1 MKEWIDNLDGLEN
14 YSEKELN
21 RLLMVNFGEMD
32 NFENLIKIE
41 MIDDQQQIPILDDG
55 TKSAML
61 ISNPSE
67 LVEFMRAQ
75 QKRGEEVGIGHFGLQ
90 NEYFYLNRIQSE
102 LTEF

>member
-21 RLLMVNFGEMD
+21 QLLMVNLGDMIVD
-32 NFENLIKIE
+32 NFENLIKTE

-75 QKRGEEVGIGHFGLQ
+75 QKRGEEVGIGHFGYKM
-90 NEYFYLNRIQSE
+90 NIFI
-102 LTEF
+102 